1 MIIIG
6 YQGIGKS
13 TLANKDDKFID
24 LESGSFWLTNTD
36 GSRYRYDNWYEM
48 YCNVAEHLSQQG
60 YIVFVSSYEVVRNR
74 LKQSKERVFTLYPDV
89 SLKDQWIQRLSD
101 RYHESTLDKDYRA
114 LINAVDRYEE
124 NIKEIA
130 NSGFDSFVIR
140 DINYDLKELI
150 MSTIDINNY

>member
-60 YIVFVSSYEVVRNR
+60 YIVFISSHEVVRNR

-89 SLKDQWIQRLSD
+89 SLKDQWIKKLAK
-101 RYHESTLDKDYRA
+101 RYNNSRLDKDYRA
-114 LINAVDRYEE
+114 LMNAIDRYEE
-124 NIKEIA
+124 NIKEIE
-130 NSGFDSFVIR
+130 SSDFDNIVIH
-140 DINYDLKELI
+140 DINYDLKKLI
-150 MSTIDINNY
+150 MPIININS

>member
-60 YIVFVSSYEVVRNR
+60 YIVFISSHEVVRNR

-89 SLKDQWIQRLSD
+89 SLKDQWIKKLAK
-101 RYHESTLDKDYRA
+101 RYNNSRLDKDYRA
-114 LINAVDRYEE
+114 LMNAIDRYEE
-124 NIKEIA
+124 NIREIE
-130 NSGFDSFVIR
+130 NSNFDNIVIH
-140 DINYDLKELI
+140 DINYDLKKLI
-150 MSTIDINNY
+150 MPIININS

>member
-24 LESGSFWLTNTD
+24 LESCSFWLTNTD

-60 YIVFVSSYEVVRNR
+60 YIVFISSHEVVRNR

-89 SLKDQWIQRLSD
+89 SLKDQWIKKLAK
-101 RYHESTLDKDYRA
+101 RYHESRLDKDYRA
-114 LINAVDRYEE
+114 LMNAIDRYEE
-124 NIKEIA
+124 NIREIE
-130 NSGFDSFVIR
+130 NSNFDNIVIR
-140 DINYDLKELI
+140 NIDYDLKKLI
-150 MSTIDINNY
+150 TSNIDINS

>member
-60 YIVFVSSYEVVRNR
+60 YIVFISSHEVVRNR

-89 SLKDQWIQRLSD
+89 SLKDQWIKKLAK
-101 RYHESTLDKDYRA
+101 RYNNSRLDKDYRA
-114 LINAVDRYEE
+114 LMNAIDRYEE
-124 NIKEIA
+124 NIREIE
-130 NSGFDSFVIR
+130 NSNFDNIVIR
-140 DINYDLKELI
+140 NIDYDLKKLI
-150 MSTIDINNY
+150 TSNIDINS